1 MSSRRRYIPD
11 VTSTLSAFAF
21 LAVLGLAGEVISQ
34 EAKPVEAAAPATAS
48 PTTAAPAPA
57 ASPAA
62 TTPAAEAPA
71 GTAPAAAPMPAAGEA
86 EKPKEEPALKEGHS
100 THGEVFNEGPRQGAY
115 LMNGVGGVRFP
126 VTTAN
131 EEARKFVEQG
141 VAQLHGFWYFE
152 SERSFRQ
159 AAMLDP
165 ECGTAYWGMAMSNR
179 GNEKRAQ
186 GFIAEAVKRKEKMSR
201 REKLLIEAFE
211 RFINAKHEKDEEKKT
226 RSNRYVSDLEDV
238 LLEFPE
244 DLETKAF
251 LCEFFWSGKRDGLDM
266 PSNLSVDAMIQDV
279 LDKEPLHPIHHYRI
293 HLWDGKKPE
302 MALQSSALG
311 GMAAPAIAHM
321 WHMPGHIYSRL
332 HRYHDAVYQQEA
344 SARVDH
350 AHMMKD
356 RVLPDQIHNF
366 AHNNEWCIRN
376 MISIGR
382 AHEAESLA
390 RNMLS
395 MPRHPKYNHIGKSG
409 SFKYGRERLLEVLQA
424 FELYPQI
431 VALNGTVWMEDTG
444 DKEEDL
450 RRDRAIGS
458 ALAVLGKTAEAA
470 TVRDRIQKMQDAEKQ
485 KQQEA
490 AAEAEKK
497 AREAKSDDK
506 AIEKARK
513 DAEGKFA
520 NDLRRIEKALQEID
534 GRTAAQAGDFAKALD
549 LLTKCD
555 VGAEEIPLLMLK
567 AGKNDDAIKK
577 AEEVVKSNPDEVL
590 ALATQTEVLFAAG
603 KKDES
608 KAAFEKLRKISSTVD
623 LDVPP
628 MTRLAAIAA
637 EFGFGG
643 DWRVVREIP
652 SDLGARPHLNSLGP
666 FRWTPS
672 PAIPFSLADMD
683 GKTRTLSEYNGK
695 PVIVIFYLGYGCL
708 HCAEQLKE
716 MTKKFEG
723 FRNAGFDV
731 VAISTDKQENLKR
744 AYADLETG
752 FPFPLL
758 ADPEM
763 NVFRQYRCYDD
774 FEKAALHGTFVID
787 RNGLVRWQ
795 DISFEPFMDMDFLLK
810 ESMRLLNLD
819 PQAVS
824 SNPSRGEAE

>member
-1 MSSRRRYIPD
+1 M
-11 VTSTLSAFAF
+11 SAFAF

-57 ASPAA
+57 ASPAS
-62 TTPAAEAPA
+62 TTPATEAPA

-100 THGEVFNEGPRQGAY
+100 THGEVFNEGPRQAAY

-131 EEARKFVEQG
+131 DEARKFVEQG

-458 ALAVLGKTAEAA
+458 AFAVLGKTAEAA
-470 TVRDRIQKMQDAEKQ
+470 TVRDRILKMQDAEKQ

-520 NDLRRIEKALQEID
+520 NDLRRLEKALQEID
-534 GRTAAQAGDFAKALD
+534 GRTAAQAGDLAKALD

-637 EFGFGG
+637 EFGFGV

-672 PAIPFSLADMD
+672 PSIPFSLTDMD

>member
-21 LAVLGLAGEVISQ
+21 LALLGLAGEVVSQ
-34 EAKPVEAAAPATAS
+34 DAKPAEAAVPATTAPASAAS
-48 PTTAAPAPA
+48 PAPTTAATDAP
-57 ASPAA
+57 S
-62 TTPAAEAPA
+62 

-86 EKPKEEPALKEGHS
+86 EKPKEGPVLKEGHS
-100 THGEVFNEGPRQGAY
+100 THGEVFNEGPRQAAY
-115 LMNGVGGVRFP
+115 LMNGVGVVRFP

-186 GFIAEAVKRKEKMSR
+186 GFIAEAMKRKEKMSR

-211 RFINAKHEKDEEKKT
+211 RFINAKHEKDDEKKT
-226 RSNRYVSDLEDV
+226 RSNRYVSDLEDL

-244 DLETKAF
+244 DIETKAF

-350 AHMMKD
+350 AHMIKD

-395 MPRHPKYNHIGKSG
+395 LPRHPKYNHVGKSG

-424 FELYPQI
+424 FEQYPQI

-458 ALAVLGKTAEAA
+458 ALAVLGKTGEAA
-470 TVRDRIQKMQDAEKQ
+470 TVRDRIQKMQDTEKQ

-513 DAEGKFA
+513 DAEDKFA
-520 NDLRRIEKALQEID
+520 NDLRRTEKALQEMD
-534 GRTAAQAGDFAKALD
+534 GRTAAQAGDFPTALD

-567 AGKNDDAIKK
+567 AGKNDDALKK

-628 MTRLAAIAA
+628 MTRLAAIAV

-672 PAIPFSLADMD
+672 PAIPFSLTDMD
-683 GKTRTLSEYNGK
+683 GKARSLSEYNGR

-723 FRNAGFDV
+723 FRIAGFDV

-758 ADPEM
+758 ADPEL
-763 NVFRQYRCYDD
+763 NVFRTYRCYDD

-810 ESMRLLNLD
+810 ESVRLLNLD
-819 PQAVS
+819 PQAVI

>member
-1 MSSRRRYIPD
+1 MSSRRPFVPE
-11 VTSTLSAFAF
+11 VTSTLSVLAFS
-21 LAVLGLAGEVISQ
+21 AVLGFSGQGFSQ
-34 EAKPVEAAAPATAS
+34 QANPAAPANSTPPAE
-48 PTTAAPAPA
+48 APAPA
-57 ASPAA
+57 A
-62 TTPAAEAPA
+62 
-71 GTAPAAAPMPAAGEA
+71 AAAAQTAQTAEG

-100 THGEVFNEGPRQGAY
+100 THGEVFNDGPRQAAY
-115 LMNGVGGVRFP
+115 LMNGVGVVRFP
-126 VTTAN
+126 VTTTN

-159 AAMLDP
+159 AATLDP
-165 ECGTAYWGMAMSNR
+165 DCATAYWGMAMSNR

-186 GFIAEAVKRKEKMSR
+186 GFIAEAVKRKDKISR

-211 RFINAKHEKDEEKKT
+211 RFINAKHEKDDEKKS
-226 RSNRYVSDLEDV
+226 RSNRYVSDLEDL

-244 DLETKAF
+244 DIETKAF

-266 PSNLSVDAMIQDV
+266 PSNLAVDAMIQDV
-279 LDKEPLHPIHHYRI
+279 LDKEPLHPVHHYRI

-311 GMAAPAIAHM
+311 GMSAPAIAHM

-382 AHEAESLA
+382 AYEAESLA

-395 MPRHPKYNHIGKSG
+395 LPRHPKYNHIGKSG

-424 FELYPQI
+424 FELYPRI
-431 VALNGTVWMEDTG
+431 AALSGSVWMEDTG

-450 RRDRAIGS
+450 RRDRALGS

-470 TVRDRIQKMQDAEKQ
+470 AVRDRIQKTQDAEKQ

-490 AAEAEKK
+490 ATEAEKK
-497 AREAKSDDK
+497 AQEAKSDEK

-534 GRTAAQAGDFAKALD
+534 GRTAAQAGDYVKALD

-555 VGAEEIPLLMLK
+555 IGAEEIPLLMFK
-567 AGKNDDAIKK
+567 AGKADDAIKK

-590 ALATQTEVLFAAG
+590 ALATQTEVLFAVG

-628 MTRLAAIAA
+628 MGRLAAIAA
-637 EFGFGG
+637 EFGFGA
-643 DWRVVREIP
+643 DWRVARELPI
-652 SDLGARPHLNSLGP
+652 DLGARPNLDSLGP
-666 FRWTPS
+666 FRWAPS

-683 GKTRTLSEYNGK
+683 GKTRSLTEYNGK

-716 MTKKFEG
+716 MTKKIDG
-723 FRNAGFDV
+723 FRNAGFEV

-763 NVFRQYRCYDD
+763 NVFRQYRCFDD

-810 ESMRLLNLD
+810 ESVRLLNLD
-819 PQAVS
+819 LKASTS
-824 SNPSRGEAE
+824 SSSAGEAE